1 MEDKSTPNSQSP
13 GFFIQMAAD
22 RLGVPH
28 ERLDGFLAEYM
39 DMQVLYRSA
48 IREVSCRLKM
58 LDDEFQFRHSRNPI
72 HTIQTRLKSPQ
83 SMMEKLGRRNLTP
96 SMEVLRTELTDI
108 AGVRVVCSYV
118 DDIYLLAELLCDQ
131 EGVELVR
138 AHDYIKRPK
147 PNGYRSLHIV
157 VKVSVNLSD
166 GCHKV
171 PVEIQ
176 IRTIAMD
183 FWASLEHELR
193 YKSKNKITRIISHE
207 LRDCADNIA
216 LLDAKMQDIYRRLE
230 HVKETG
236 ERAEEGNGFS
246 RTAGP
251 QEPQGSES
259 PVAPK

>member
-1 MEDKSTPNSQSP
+1 MEDKETQNTSFVQL
-13 GFFIQMAAD
+13 AAERLGLEPD
-22 RLGVPH
+22 RL
-28 ERLDGFLAEYM
+28 EEFLNEYM

-48 IREVSCRLKM
+48 IREVSGRLEI

-83 SMMEKLGRRNLTP
+83 SMMEKLGRRNLAP
-96 SMEVLRTELTDI
+96 SIEVLRTELTDI
-108 AGVRVVCSYV
+108 AGVRMICSYV
-118 DDIYLLAELLCDQ
+118 DDIYLLAELLCAQDD
-131 EGVELVR
+131 VELVR

-157 VKVSVNLSD
+157 VKVPVYLSD
-166 GCHKV
+166 GGHKV

-216 LLDAKMQDIYRRLE
+216 MLDAKMQGIYRKLE
-230 HVKETG
+230 SVEEAG
-236 ERAEEGNGFS
+236 QRPAEGDGFT
-246 RTAGP
+246 RDA
-251 QEPQGSES
+251 GSE
-259 PVAPK
+259 

>member
-1 MEDKSTPNSQSP
+1 MDNSGIHNRP
-13 GFFIQMAAD
+13 LAQMAAEK
-22 RLGVPH
+22 LGVDA
-28 ERLDGFLAEYM
+28 EKMEQFLTEYM

-48 IREVSCRLKM
+48 IREVSNRLEV

-72 HTIQTRLKSPQ
+72 HTIQTRLKSPR
-83 SMMEKLGRRNLTP
+83 SMMEKLGRRNLSP

-108 AGVRVVCSYV
+108 AGVRVICSYV
-118 DDIYLLAELLCDQ
+118 DDIYLLAELLCAQD
-131 EGVELVR
+131 GVEMVR

-157 VKVSVNLSD
+157 VKVPVHFSD

-193 YKSKNKITRIISHE
+193 YKSKNKITRIISGE
-207 LRDCADNIA
+207 LRGCADNIA
-216 LLDAKMQDIYRRLE
+216 MLDAKMQEIYHRLE
-230 HVKETG
+230 KVGESG
-236 ERAEEGNGFS
+236 ERLGEESRFRTEYPFREEG
-246 RTAGP
+246 
-251 QEPQGSES
+251 E
-259 PVAPK
+259 